1 VQHCARG
8 EHVVAAPLGVDVG
21 RTVSHARLPRQM
33 HHGISASQHLDHCVV
48 RGAELGDEM
57 APAIVA
63 GGSPIDTDDIGPSG
77 TQRVDETAPDE
88 PSGARDDDHDRNC
101 RCSQQPL

>member
-1 VQHCARG
+1 MQHCARG

-63 GGSPIDTDDIGPSG
+63 GGSPIDPDDIGPPG

-88 PSGARDDDHDRNC
+88 PAGARDDDHGRNC
-101 RCSQQPL
+101 RCSQQLL